1 MPKRCIRYAV
11 VGLGHIAQ
19 VAVLPAFANARRNSR
34 LAALV
39 SDNAAKRK
47 ELSEKYGVE
56 RAYSYEQYDACLKSG
71 EIDAVYIALP
81 NHLHCEYAV
90 RAAQA
95 GVHVL
100 CEKPLAVTEDECLRM
115 GQAAR
120 EAQVRLMTA
129 YRLHFERANLE
140 ALEVARSGRIGEAR
154 LFTSDFTMQVVPGN
168 IRVKRATGG
177 GVLYD
182 IGIYC
187 INAARALFAE
197 EPVEALAAAA
207 GMRGEVEESV
217 CATLRFPGGRVATFA
232 CSFGAAKV
240 SAYRV
245 IGTKGDLL
253 VDPAYEYAV
262 ALKHRL
268 TIDGESRERRFAKRD
283 QFAPELLYFSDC
295 VLLNREPEP
304 GADEGLADVRV
315 IRALYRSIETGRPV
329 ELPPF
334 PPSSMRRERPS
345 LEQEIRR
352 PPIDKPQVIHAQ
364 APSGSS

>member
-1 MPKRCIRYAV
+1 MPKRYIRYAV

-19 VAVLPAFANARRNSR
+19 VAVLPAFGNARRNSR

-39 SDNAAKRK
+39 SDDAVKRK
-47 ELSEKYGVE
+47 ELSAKYGVE
-56 RAYSYEQYDACLKSG
+56 RTYSYAQYDECLKSG
-71 EIDAVYIALP
+71 AIDAVYIALP
-81 NHLHCEYAV
+81 NHLHCEYSV

-115 GQAAR
+115 AQAAR
-120 EAQVRLMTA
+120 EGQVRLMTA

-140 ALEVARSGRIGEAR
+140 ALEVARSGRIGEPR
-154 LFTSDFTMQVVPGN
+154 LFSSDFTMQVVPGN

-182 IGIYC
+182 IGVYC
-187 INAARALFAE
+187 INAARSLFGD
-197 EPVEALAAAA
+197 EPVEALACTA
-207 GMRGEVEESV
+207 GALDEVEESV
-217 CATLRFPGGRVATFA
+217 GAVLRFPGDRIASFT
-232 CSFGAAKV
+232 CSFGGAKV
-240 SAYRV
+240 SAYRL

-268 TIDGESRERRFAKRD
+268 TIDGDVHERRFAKRD

-295 VLLNREPEP
+295 VLQNREPEP

-315 IRALYRSIETGRPV
+315 IRALYRSAESGRPV
-329 ELPPF
+329 ELAPF
-334 PPSSMRRERPS
+334 PPSGTRRERPS

-352 PPIDKPQVIHAQ
+352 PPVDKPQVIHAQ
-364 APSGSS
+364 APSDSS